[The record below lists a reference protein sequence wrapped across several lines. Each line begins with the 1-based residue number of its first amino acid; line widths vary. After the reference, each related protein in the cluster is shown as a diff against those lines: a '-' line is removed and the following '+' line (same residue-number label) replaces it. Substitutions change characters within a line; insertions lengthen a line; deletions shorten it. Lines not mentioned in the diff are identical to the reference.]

1 MLHFRR
7 QVMHYVFHII
17 CILRD
22 TSIPTIHIL
31 PLRIHSIQILLES
44 LSVKVP
50 SPLRLPR
57 IYFLSFLQELMT
69 LAPWTLAVWD
79 WAALPFL

>member
-7 QVMHYVFHII
+7 QIMHDVLHII
-17 CILRD
+17 CVLRY

-31 PLRIHSIQILLES
+31 SLRIHSIQILLES
-44 LSVKVP
+44 LSVKVL
-50 SPLRLPR
+50 SPLRLLR
-57 IYFLSFLQELMT
+57 IYSPSFLQEVMT